1 MINTPFFLFRTLI
14 LVYEF
19 MTSPTGSLIY
29 QLQSHNYNYT
39 IYLNFNTS
47 PPRWRKSHHNFES
60 FVNNNGE
67 LVDFFFSWFPALLG
81 KL

>member
-47 PPRWRKSHHNFES
+47 PPRWRKSQ
-60 FVNNNGE
+60 
-67 LVDFFFSWFPALLG
+67 L
-81 KL
+81 